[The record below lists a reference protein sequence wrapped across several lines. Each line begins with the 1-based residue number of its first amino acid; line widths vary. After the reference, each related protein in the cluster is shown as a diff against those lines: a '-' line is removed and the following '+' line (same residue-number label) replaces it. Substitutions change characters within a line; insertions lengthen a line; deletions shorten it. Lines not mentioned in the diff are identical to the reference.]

1 MTDAPDLAVNL
12 LLAGLLWLL
21 LEALANG
28 LYPLLRPQLQ
38 RLTPQRAAPV
48 LMTIALL
55 PLGLSAL
62 ITALLASPGLEPWL
76 VSDHCHAGT
85 DCGAHSPAALAPPMM
100 AVLGGLSLLLMLAH
114 LGHRLQPLRRHH
126 AALRRLGA
134 AGACPQPQG
143 HHLIDHPRALAL
155 TTGLWRP
162 RVWLTKGLTQALST
176 EAVAIVLAHEHTHRQ
191 RRDPLRHLLA
201 GLSRLLPH
209 SRTLLTDLHQTSE
222 HLADHHAATIGGPR
236 QVAETLIQV
245 QRLTQPPIGRGHSA
259 FAEGDLTAR
268 IHRLL
273 HPPVEPR
280 HVRARL
286 ALFALILLGA
296 TLASVGPL
304 HHFSEWVMGVG

>member
-1 MTDAPDLAVNL
+1 MAQTMRFVDPRKGRVFGYSAATSGILPAGAAGFFKRRLA
-12 LLAGLLWLL
+12 
-21 LEALANG
+21 E
-28 LYPLLRPQLQ
+28 
-38 RLTPQRAAPV
+38 T
-48 LMTIALL
+48 
-55 PLGLSAL
+55 LGLVLFGFSFWL
-62 ITALLASPGLEPWL
+62 I
-76 VSDHCHAGT
+76 
-85 DCGAHSPAALAPPMM
+85 AALFSYTPGAPSLNNAADG
-100 AVLGGLSLLLMLAH
+100 AVGNL
-114 LGHRLQPLRRHH
+114 
-126 AALRRLGA
+126 LGA

-236 QVAETLIQV
+236 QGAETLIQV